1 MCGILCVLGLQGPQA
16 VKDTR
21 PKVRV
26 LQKRLRHRGPDWSGT
41 HSQSCGAI
49 LGHERL
55 GIMDPESGD
64 QPLLDTTG
72 EIAIAVNGEIYNH
85 LELRKRY
92 PKYVVNFGAYNTK
105 KLKQHKSGTH
115 SRPEVIV
122 RSFFRCT
129 RIMERRNLLS
139 S

>member
-1 MCGILCVLGLQGPQA
+1 MCGILCVLGLSGPQA

-26 LQKRLRHRGPDWSGT
+26 LQKRLRHRGPDRSGT

-64 QPLLDTTG
+64 QPLLDTTK
-72 EIAIAVNGEIYNH
+72 EVAIAVNGEIYNH
-85 LELRKRY
+85 IFLRNILKKKGY
-92 PKYVVNFGAYNTK
+92 FFKSNTD
-105 KLKQHKSGTH
+105 T
-115 SRPEVIV
+115 EVIINGFIEWGYDV
-122 RSFFRCT
+122 LQFD
-129 RIMERRNLLS
+129 ERFGTLARHLV
-139 S
+139 

>member
-1 MCGILCVLGLQGPQA
+1 MCGILCVLGLPGPQA

-64 QPLLDTTG
+64 QPLLDTTK
-72 EIAIAVNGEIYNH
+72 EVAIAVNGEIYNH
-85 LELRKRY
+85 AELRKRF
-92 PKYVVNFGAYNTK
+92 PKYVHLSLSLSLTHT
-105 KLKQHKSGTH
+105 QHTFSGTR
-115 SRPEVIV
+115 SRREVIV
-122 RSFFRCT
+122 R
-129 RIMERRNLLS
+129 
-139 S
+139 